1 MKDIIISV
9 DSTSH
14 KVNFPDEFLGIG
26 YENLQGNLIFQFN
39 NNFIG
44 GQARL
49 DISIDCESGMIPNLT
64 PYENGYI
71 LPIKSSL
78 LTGSNVL
85 MQLVIDETSLTQYSL
100 TTDTEINPN
109 KTYYE
114 KVGNDYL
121 PVENPVVGDI
131 SQYYEANTPVFK
143 TDIFQLKVKDSIN
156 AQETIPEQYPTW
168 INTLNT
174 LIGTINQKL
183 GLVDTALTEMNNLNI
198 NVSDKVDG
206 EVTITF
212 TDKQGNQKEVKINDG
227 RGIVSILKTA
237 TSGNIDT
244 YTITYTDDTTS
255 TFEVTNGID
264 GTDGRGIV
272 SIEKTGTTGLV
283 DIYTITYTDNTTS
296 TFNVANG
303 KGITK
308 IEKIS
313 TNLLVDT
320 YKITFNDGTTQDYE
334 VTNGKGIVSIEKT
347 STEGLTDIYTIT
359 YNDETTATFN
369 VVNGKGIVSIEKT
382 STSGYVDT
390 YTITY
395 NDGTTTTYEVTNG
408 EVSQAQLDAL
418 QDELNYYKT
427 IVNAL
432 PKITGSGTSI
442 TLNNTADS
450 ILSNVLN
457 PNLSQDTTTGKNLC
471 PVNSLTP
478 TYNTT
483 TTLID
488 FGEDKTFDSITL
500 SFIFNGSYS
509 QVTNV
514 AWFDL
519 RKNDETHNY
528 LSPNTFNLTRDTNY
542 TNTQL
547 SNTQTNITF
556 RYLIVYFMTNNYN
569 NFNANSTMTNIMLS
583 TSGGEYEPYTGGIPA
598 PNPDFPMNIHTI
610 SGDNT
615 IIVYNQKFFI
625 TDNVNTTKNGTTLT
639 IENGNC
645 SIVNTPSS
653 STDII
658 NIPLKLPYTIQSG
671 DYLHFRNDR
680 VDNCSVFLFY
690 SDGTQRNPGLNVAN
704 RIFSLANDIGKTII
718 SIGVNVA
725 TTFSGTKL
733 NFSPVILQSS
743 TAIDYEE
750 NQEQTAQVNLG
761 DLEYSKI
768 GNYADVFMKPSGKN
782 KIPLIDGSVTLNGLT
797 ITINGGEVIIN
808 GTATASTC
816 FKLTNGIE
824 AVNGANIDSDWL
836 NETIISDK
844 NNNTFSIKYAS
855 GTGSTSGCAF
865 RIYTNSTTYL
875 NQYYPEQSLQSTT
888 YNTSGKLSCLVFFTN
903 VNNTFTNYKF
913 KIQLESGNSV
923 TDWEPNNNGKWYLKK
938 NIDKLVLDGSSDEDW
953 GIAHDG
959 TKYVFYINMYQN
971 TSYNYKWIKYQK
983 FCDNFTYE
991 NEAWRNA
998 TSPSLCENTADG
1010 YLLIFRYDDITSVAD
1025 WRTFLSTHNTQVYY
1039 VLATPTYTLLN
1050 DTLQSQLEY
1059 IYNQMLA
1066 YKGQTNISQINN
1078 DLPFIIDSTALKDLT
1093 SL

>member
-26 YENLQGNLIFQFN
+26 YENLQGNLIFQFD

-114 KVGNDYL
+114 KVGNDYIV
-121 PVENPVVGDI
+121 VENPVVGDI

-227 RGIVSILKTA
+227 RGIVSILKTS

-244 YTITYTDDTTS
+244 YTITYTDGHTT
-255 TFEVTNGID
+255 TFQVTNGID
-264 GTDGRGIV
+264 GTDGVGIT
-272 SIEKTGTTGLV
+272 SIYLTGTSGLT
-283 DIYTITYTDNTTS
+283 DTYTILYTNGETT
-296 TFNVANG
+296 TFQVKNG

-320 YKITFNDGTTQDYE
+320 YKITFNDGTTQNYE
-334 VTNGKGIVSIEKT
+334 VTNGKGIVSIQKT

-359 YNDETTATFN
+359 YND
-369 VVNGKGIVSIEKT
+369 
-382 STSGYVDT
+382 
-390 YTITY
+390 
-395 NDGTTTTYEVTNG
+395 GTTSTYEVTNG

-457 PNLSQDTTTGKNLC
+457 PSELTQETTIGKNLLS
-471 PVNSLTP
+471 NSLEYMKANNTAGTWNNNVYTLNGITWTP
-478 TYNTT
+478 VYENGLLKYINVNGTATAQSDFVVGEAPLIKGTSYTGTGCPSGGSTT
-483 TTLID
+483 TYRIFYTYIGADYGTGVMLTATTTISSLATARVYSGATANNLK
-488 FGEDKTFDSITL
+488 FYPMIKLSSITDA
-500 SFIFNGSYS
+500 
-509 QVTNV
+509 T
-514 AWFDL
+514 
-519 RKNDETHNY
+519 
-528 LSPNTFNLTRDTNY
+528 
-542 TNTQL
+542 
-547 SNTQTNITF
+547 
-556 RYLIVYFMTNNYN
+556 
-569 NFNANSTMTNIMLS
+569 
-583 TSGGEYEPYTGGIPA
+583 YEPYTGGIPA
-598 PNPDFPMNIHTI
+598 PNPQFPSQVHTI

-615 IIVYNQKFFI
+615 LKVIGSNFFDE
-625 TDNVNTTKNGTTLT
+625 TQLTQATGWTYSNGYYNGTFANFNTKWGTDGFSIDIDSSKQHTLSLNYYVSGGT
-639 IENGNC
+639 ALIRFIYTDGTY
-645 SIVNTPSS
+645 SGYTLGSTTPSNIKLT
-653 STDII
+653 ST
-658 NIPLKLPYTIQSG
+658 
-671 DYLHFRNDR
+671 
-680 VDNCSVFLFY
+680 
-690 SDGTQRNPGLNVAN
+690 A
-704 RIFSLANDIGKTII
+704 GKTISKI
-718 SIGVNVA
+718 IGTYA
-725 TTFSGTKL
+725 SGGSNILYIKDIML
-733 NFSPVILQSS
+733 NIGTDSLP
-743 TAIDYEE
+743 YESY
-750 NQEQTAQVNLG
+750 QEQTAQLNLG
-761 DLEYSKI
+761 NLEYCKMGM
-768 GNYADVFMKPSGKN
+768 GNYADIF
-782 KIPLIDGSVTLNGLT
+782 
-797 ITINGGEVIIN
+797 
-808 GTATASTC
+808 
-816 FKLTNGIE
+816 FKNGI
-824 AVNGANIDSDWL
+824 SSPL
-836 NETIISDK
+836 
-844 NNNTFSIKYAS
+844 
-855 GTGSTSGCAF
+855 
-865 RIYTNSTTYL
+865 
-875 NQYYPEQSLQSTT
+875 
-888 YNTSGKLSCLVFFTN
+888 YNAT
-903 VNNTFTNYKF
+903 
-913 KIQLESGNSV
+913 LEL
-923 TDWEPNNNGKWYLKK
+923 DKWYLKK
-938 NIDKLVLDGSSDEDW
+938 YIGKLVLDGTENWATNSIYNCYQLNMGYAINQHSVNSLSNLFVEK
-953 GIAHDG
+953 GAG
-959 TKYVFYINMYQN
+959 LLGTQYGMYTKY
-971 TSYNYKWIKYQK
+971 TYN
-983 FCDNFTYE
+983 
-991 NEAWRNA
+991 
-998 TSPSLCENTADG
+998 
-1010 YLLIFRYDDITSVAD
+1010 LLVGFPDSTLSDFK
-1025 WRTFLSTHNTQVYY
+1025 TFLGQNNMILYY
-1039 VLATPTYTLLN
+1039 VLNDNQIIYTPLN
-1050 DTLQSQLEY
+1050 ETLQSQLEY
-1059 IYNQMLA
+1059 INNQMLA
-1066 YKGQTNISQINN
+1066 YKGQTNIIQINN
-1078 DLPFIIDSTALKDLT
+1078 DLPIIIDSTALKDLT

>member
-303 KGITK
+303 KGITN

-320 YKITFNDGTTQDYE
+320 YRISFNDGTTQDYE
-334 VTNGKGIVSIEKT
+334 ITNGKGIVSIEKT

-395 NDGTTTTYEVTNG
+395 NDGTTSTYEVTNG

-598 PNPDFPMNIHTI
+598 PNPDFPMTIHTI
-610 SGDNT
+610 SGNNT
-615 IIVYNQKFFI
+615 LKINGKNKLDINNPTSLSSVTTSVSGETITINSTSTSTIPYATWEISVKENDIIRINGIIKNSNGRIARQI
-625 TDNVNTTKNGTTLT
+625 WNGTSWGNFVATDYIDGISTSSLEYIVESGISKIRFLLYSNKTLPT
-639 IENGNC
+639 GA
-645 SIVNTPSS
+645 TSS
-653 STDII
+653 SYENVIVTI
-658 NIPLKLPYTIQSG
+658 NDNDLTYLPY
-671 DYLHFRNDR
+671 
-680 VDNCSVFLFY
+680 
-690 SDGTQRNPGLNVAN
+690 
-704 RIFSLANDIGKTII
+704 
-718 SIGVNVA
+718 
-725 TTFSGTKL
+725 
-733 NFSPVILQSS
+733 
-743 TAIDYEE
+743 
-750 NQEQTAQVNLG
+750 QEKTAQVNLG

-782 KIPLIDGSVTLNGLT
+782 LFDKST
-797 ITINGGEVIIN
+797 ITDNKAILFSNGEINTDNDYISSDYIEVEPNTNYYCNYVIFGSSYYGLAYYDSSKTYIS
-808 GTATASTC
+808 GATI
-816 FKLTNGIE
+816 TNQITTPNN
-824 AVNGANIDSDWL
+824 AKYLRFCVRKV
-836 NETIISDK
+836 TP
-844 NNNTFSIKYAS
+844 NNTDINTLMLNK
-855 GTGSTSGCAF
+855 GTTSLP
-865 RIYTNSTTYL
+865 Y
-875 NQYYPEQSLQSTT
+875 
-888 YNTSGKLSCLVFFTN
+888 
-903 VNNTFTNYKF
+903 
-913 KIQLESGNSV
+913 
-923 TDWEPNNNGKWYLKK
+923 EPYGTKWYLKK
-938 NIDKLVLDGSSDEDW
+938 NIGKVS
-953 GIAHDG
+953 
-959 TKYVFYINMYQN
+959 YVGASIVDVG
-971 TSYNYKWIKYQK
+971 NYKGIYNGFATPNKKTGYNNGAYFERAKRLNSFDTEGRVPYTFYENNANFVIIGTADDTLETLKQK
-983 FCDNFTYE
+983 F
-991 NEAWRNA
+991 
-998 TSPSLCENTADG
+998 DG
-1010 YLLIFRYDDITSVAD
+1010 GLL
-1025 WRTFLSTHNTQVYY
+1025 YY
-1039 VLATPTYTLLN
+1039 VLEIPEYVLLN

>member
-1 MKDIIISV
+1 MKDIIINV

-14 KVNFPDEFLGIG
+14 KVNFPNEFLGIG
-26 YENLQGNLIFQFN
+26 YENLQGNLIFQFD

-114 KVGNDYL
+114 KVGNDYII
-121 PVENPVVGDI
+121 VENPVVGDI

-244 YTITYTDDTTS
+244 YTITYTDNTTS
-255 TFEVTNGID
+255 IFEVTNGID

-272 SIEKTGTTGLV
+272 SIEKTGTTGLI
-283 DIYTITYTDNTTS
+283 DTYTITYTDNTTS
-296 TFNVANG
+296 IFNVANG
-303 KGITK
+303 KGITN

-320 YKITFNDGTTQDYE
+320 YRISFNDGTTQDYE

-395 NDGTTTTYEVTNG
+395 NDGTTSTYEVTNG
-408 EVSQAQLDAL
+408 EVSQKQLDEVKA
-418 QDELNYYKT
+418 ELERYKL
-427 IVNAL
+427 IENAL
-432 PKITGSGTSI
+432 PKVSGTGTSI
-442 TLNNTADS
+442 TLDNTANAGMT
-450 ILSNVLN
+450 LELN
-457 PNLSQDTTTGKNLC
+457 PSELEQDG
-471 PVNSLTP
+471 TP
-478 TYNTT
+478 T
-483 TTLID
+483 
-488 FGEDKTFDSITL
+488 
-500 SFIFNGSYS
+500 
-509 QVTNV
+509 
-514 AWFDL
+514 
-519 RKNDETHNY
+519 
-528 LSPNTFNLTRDTNY
+528 P
-542 TNTQL
+542 
-547 SNTQTNITF
+547 SNPQE
-556 RYLIVYFMTNNYN
+556 V
-569 NFNANSTMTNIMLS
+569 
-583 TSGGEYEPYTGGIPA
+583 
-598 PNPDFPMNIHTI
+598 HTI

-615 IIVYNQKFFI
+615 IVVSN
-625 TDNVNTTKNGTTLT
+625 KNRFNYDDLASKIQTFT
-639 IENGNC
+639 INGNEK
-645 SIVNTPSS
+645 SFTINGYGTYKYPISLKGQFKISGSWNATNLNGDVKVVYDDDTNENILSS
-653 STDII
+653 YTGTSASGTINLTTSKSKNIKAIQFRTFGNNNITINNFMISTNGGDYI
-658 NIPLKLPYTIQSG
+658 PYTSQEADIDLGDIEYCEIG
-671 DYLHFRNDR
+671 DYKDEFIR
-680 VDNCSVFLFY
+680 
-690 SDGTQRNPGLNVAN
+690 T
-704 RIFSLANDIGKTII
+704 
-718 SIGVNVA
+718 
-725 TTFSGTKL
+725 
-733 NFSPVILQSS
+733 
-743 TAIDYEE
+743 
-750 NQEQTAQVNLG
+750 
-761 DLEYSKI
+761 
-768 GNYADVFMKPSGKN
+768 SGKN
-782 KIPLIDGSVTLNGLT
+782 LLNITDTKGYVFSNGLPT
-797 ITINGGEVIIN
+797 TTSSNITIDNFDSN
-808 GTATASTC
+808 
-816 FKLTNGIE
+816 
-824 AVNGANIDSDWL
+824 NI
-836 NETIISDK
+836 
-844 NNNTFSIKYAS
+844 
-855 GTGSTSGCAF
+855 
-865 RIYTNSTTYL
+865 TYH
-875 NQYYPEQSLQSTT
+875 S
-888 YNTSGKLSCLVFFTN
+888 NTSGYLIALTN
-903 VNNTFTNYKF
+903 I
-913 KIQLESGNSV
+913 IQLEPSTQYTISFSRTTTATNNQFFIYDYANSGYSINYRDNNTNVYSHTFTTNSV
-923 TDWEPNNNGKWYLKK
+923 GQIVLAFGYGNTKGTTTISNIMINKGSTALPYEPYNNGKWYIKK
-938 NIDKLVLDGSSDEDW
+938 NIGKYVANNDITGNGQTDYFVSVLTPTLNVLI
-953 GIAHDG
+953 GIAG
-959 TKYVFYINMYQN
+959 AIFKNL
-971 TSYNYKWIKYQK
+971 
-983 FCDNFTYE
+983 
-991 NEAWRNA
+991 
-998 TSPSLCENTADG
+998 SLSN
-1010 YLLIFRYDDITSVAD
+1010 LM
-1025 WRTFLSTHNTQVYY
+1025 STHNQGASTNYSGLAGTTNDSRIRINLSKEYCSDYATANTFLTNNNFTIYY
-1039 VLATPTYTLLN
+1039 VLSTPEYILLN

-1059 IYNQMLA
+1059 IYNLMLS
-1066 YKGQTNISQINN
+1066 YQGQTNISQINN

>member
-303 KGITK
+303 KGITN

-320 YKITFNDGTTQDYE
+320 YRISFNDGTTQDYE
-334 VTNGKGIVSIEKT
+334 ITNGKGIVSIEKT

-450 ILSNVLN
+450 ILSNILN
-457 PNLSQDTTTGKNLC
+457 PNLSQETTTGKNKLEYTLASLKTLNTGGTWNNNVYTQNGVSFTINDDLSVLVNGTASTYTFLILNTNLGLISGTEYILNGC
-471 PVNSLTP
+471 PVGG
-478 TYNTT
+478 TT
-483 TTLID
+483 Q
-488 FGEDKTFDSITL
+488 
-500 SFIFNGSYS
+500 SYS
-509 QVTNV
+509 LRMYIGGDYISQTGTDYTFIYSNQGPVRINIFGGSTANNLLFKPMIRLASVT
-514 AWFDL
+514 D
-519 RKNDETHNY
+519 D
-528 LSPNTFNLTRDTNY
+528 S
-542 TNTQL
+542 
-547 SNTQTNITF
+547 
-556 RYLIVYFMTNNYN
+556 
-569 NFNANSTMTNIMLS
+569 
-583 TSGGEYEPYTGGIPA
+583 YEPYTGGIPA

-782 KIPLIDGSVTLNGLT
+782 LFDKST
-797 ITINGGEVIIN
+797 ITDNKAILFSNGEINTDNDYISSDYIEVEPNTNYYCNYVIFGSSYYGLAYYDSSKTYIS
-808 GTATASTC
+808 GATI
-816 FKLTNGIE
+816 TNQITTPNN
-824 AVNGANIDSDWL
+824 AKYLRFCVRKV
-836 NETIISDK
+836 TP
-844 NNNTFSIKYAS
+844 NNTDINTLMLNK
-855 GTGSTSGCAF
+855 GTTSLP
-865 RIYTNSTTYL
+865 Y
-875 NQYYPEQSLQSTT
+875 
-888 YNTSGKLSCLVFFTN
+888 
-903 VNNTFTNYKF
+903 
-913 KIQLESGNSV
+913 
-923 TDWEPNNNGKWYLKK
+923 EPYGTKWYLMK
-938 NIDKLVLDGSSDEDW
+938 NIGKVVLNGNETWFMEASGSYATNPYFRTIYA
-953 GIAHDG
+953 GIPEYRANLYSNYFQVKNISAS
-959 TKYVFYINMYQN
+959 TNYAVQTIN
-971 TSYNYKWIKYQK
+971 
-983 FCDNFTYE
+983 
-991 NEAWRNA
+991 NA
-998 TSPSLCENTADG
+998 ILLQPSNNILSINDFKT
-1010 YLLIFRYDDITSVAD
+1010 
-1025 WRTFLSTHNTQVYY
+1025 WLSTHNTIIYY
-1039 VLATPTYTLLN
+1039 PLSTPTYILLN

>member
-26 YENLQGNLIFQFN
+26 YENLQGNLIFQFD

-78 LTGSNVL
+78 LTGKNVL

-114 KVGNDYL
+114 KVGNDYII
-121 PVENPVVGDI
+121 VENPVVGDL

-227 RGIVSILKTA
+227 RGIISILKTS
-237 TSGNIDT
+237 TNGNIDT

-272 SIEKTGTTGLV
+272 SIEKTGTTGLI
-283 DIYTITYTDNTTS
+283 DTYTITYTDNTTS

-303 KGITK
+303 KGITN

-320 YKITFNDGTTQDYE
+320 YRISFNDGTSQNYE
-334 VTNGKGIVSIEKT
+334 VTNGKGIVSIQKT

-395 NDGTTTTYEVTNG
+395 NDGTTSTYEVTNG

-457 PNLSQDTTTGKNLC
+457 PSELSQDG
-471 PVNSLTP
+471 TP
-478 TYNTT
+478 TP
-483 TTLID
+483 
-488 FGEDKTFDSITL
+488 
-500 SFIFNGSYS
+500 
-509 QVTNV
+509 
-514 AWFDL
+514 
-519 RKNDETHNY
+519 ET
-528 LSPNTFNLTRDTNY
+528 
-542 TNTQL
+542 
-547 SNTQTNITF
+547 
-556 RYLIVYFMTNNYN
+556 
-569 NFNANSTMTNIMLS
+569 
-583 TSGGEYEPYTGGIPA
+583 PY
-598 PNPDFPMNIHTI
+598 DIHTI

-615 IIVYNQKFFI
+615 IV
-625 TDNVNTTKNGTTLT
+625 VNGKNWANTLT
-639 IENGNC
+639 
-645 SIVNTPSS
+645 
-653 STDII
+653 
-658 NIPLKLPYTIQSG
+658 TIQSLPSDTTSSPTTPRKFTRG
-671 DYLHFRNDR
+671 TYIVGMASNNYY
-680 VDNCSVFLFY
+680 VPNSVTITNHDKDKWTISNTLAGFGVGFPLNLPL
-690 SDGTQRNPGLNVAN
+690 GTYKQVRGTGSQGLLAVLKYDSEGNYISNTTGSTFNIEEGFSYMLVIVSTIAN
-704 RIFSLANDIGKTII
+704 SQI
-718 SIGVNVA
+718 
-725 TTFSGTKL
+725 TFSETMLLKL
-733 NFSPVILQSS
+733 AETDI
-743 TAIDYEE
+743 TYEPY
-750 NQEQTAQVNLG
+750 QEQTAQVSLG
-761 DLEYSKI
+761 DIEYSKMPNTDYSDEFI
-768 GNYADVFMKPSGKN
+768 RTSGENLFDKDNATFRNGYYKNDNGVENTSSSGSGYTTSYVSVKPNTQYTISGTFANTSMANYGIYYYDNN
-782 KIPLIDGSVTLNGLT
+782 KTWISRVTTTSNPPFTFTTPNNCYYIQFQYYSSVINKDT
-797 ITINGGEVIIN
+797 IM
-808 GTATASTC
+808 
-816 FKLTNGIE
+816 
-824 AVNGANIDSDWL
+824 L
-836 NETIISDK
+836 NEGDTALP
-844 NNNTFSIKYAS
+844 YEPY
-855 GTGSTSGCAF
+855 GS
-865 RIYTNSTTYL
+865 N
-875 NQYYPEQSLQSTT
+875 E
-888 YNTSGKLSCLVFFTN
+888 
-903 VNNTFTNYKF
+903 
-913 KIQLESGNSV
+913 
-923 TDWEPNNNGKWYLKK
+923 WYLKK
-938 NIDKLVLDGSSDEDW
+938 NIGKADVNNVV
-953 GIAHDG
+953 I
-959 TKYVFYINMYQN
+959 
-971 TSYNYKWIKYQK
+971 SYNSSYG
-983 FCDNFTYE
+983 F
-991 NEAWRNA
+991 
-998 TSPSLCENTADG
+998 
-1010 YLLIFRYDDITSVAD
+1010 YLLNISNAGGNAIIYTPTISSHFANSGTTATRIVGSNGNNLWLWDTENYFENAEEIKQFLIDNNVAI
-1025 WRTFLSTHNTQVYY
+1025 YY
-1039 VLATPTYTLLN
+1039 VLATPTYILLN

-1066 YKGQTNISQINN
+1066 YKSQTNISQTNN

>member
-26 YENLQGNLIFQFN
+26 YENLQGNLIFQFD

-114 KVGNDYL
+114 KVGNDYIV
-121 PVENPVVGDI
+121 VENPVVGDI

-244 YTITYTDDTTS
+244 YTITYTDNTTS
-255 TFEVTNGID
+255 TFQVTNGID
-264 GTDGRGIV
+264 GTDGVGIE
-272 SIEKTGTTGLV
+272 SIYLTGTSGLT
-283 DIYTITYTDNTTS
+283 DTYTILYTDGTT
-296 TFNVANG
+296 TEFQVKNG

-320 YKITFNDGTTQDYE
+320 YKITFNDGTTQNYE

-359 YNDETTATFN
+359 YNDKTTATFN

-395 NDGTTTTYEVTNG
+395 NDGTTSTYEVTNG

-418 QDELNYYKT
+418 QNELNYYKT

-457 PNLSQDTTTGKNLC
+457 PSELEQETTTGKNKC
-471 PVNSLTP
+471 NFTVANTTIQGA
-478 TYNTT
+478 TYNGSEIRVTGT
-483 TTLID
+483 YNDNVYQGFNAIRLPAGTYTFSFQSSFSNGTYFLVKGNSTYGGNKVTFTLT
-488 FGEDKTFDSITL
+488 EE
-500 SFIFNGSYS
+500 
-509 QVTNV
+509 TNV
-514 AWFDL
+514 GMGL
-519 RKNDETHNY
+519 VLYKGT
-528 LSPNTFNLTRDTNY
+528 
-542 TNTQL
+542 
-547 SNTQTNITF
+547 
-556 RYLIVYFMTNNYN
+556 YN
-569 NFNANSTMTNIMLS
+569 NAYIKAQLESGS
-583 TSGGEYEPYTGGIPA
+583 SDTSYEPFTGGIA
-598 PNPDFPMNIHTI
+598 SPNPQYPSEVHTI

-615 IIVYNQKFFI
+615 ILIRGIQLWDEEWETGSLAAQTGGNTSESQRIRSKNYIPIQPNTNYYYKVPNQYSSGRIAYYDKNKVYLGLSAGWKNI
-625 TDNVNTTKNGTTLT
+625 TNNSINTSVANAYYMRICFVESNDTYNYDICINVSNDNINGTY
-639 IENGNC
+639 E
-645 SIVNTPSS
+645 
-653 STDII
+653 
-658 NIPLKLPYTIQSG
+658 PY
-671 DYLHFRNDR
+671 
-680 VDNCSVFLFY
+680 
-690 SDGTQRNPGLNVAN
+690 
-704 RIFSLANDIGKTII
+704 
-718 SIGVNVA
+718 
-725 TTFSGTKL
+725 
-733 NFSPVILQSS
+733 
-743 TAIDYEE
+743 
-750 NQEQTAQVNLG
+750 QEQTAQVNLG

-768 GNYADVFMKPSGKN
+768 GNTADVFMKPSGKN
-782 KIPLIDGSVTLNGLT
+782 LANYLDIPNAPQWSSWPGNSKYIELTLKPNTQYTMSSNVPQGSQTLLYFNGD
-797 ITINGGEVIIN
+797 V
-808 GTATASTC
+808 TAT
-816 FKLTNGIE
+816 NG
-824 AVNGANIDSDWL
+824 VWL
-836 NETIISDK
+836 NNSKTMTSDNNGKIFYALFTDRQYYSDIISG
-844 NNNTFSIKYAS
+844 KYYIMLNE
-855 GTGSTSGCAF
+855 GSTVLP
-865 RIYTNSTTYL
+865 Y
-875 NQYYPEQSLQSTT
+875 
-888 YNTSGKLSCLVFFTN
+888 
-903 VNNTFTNYKF
+903 
-913 KIQLESGNSV
+913 
-923 TDWEPNNNGKWYLKK
+923 EPYNNGKWYLKK
-938 NIDKLVLDGSSDEDW
+938 NIGKVVLDGSENWADFTEQIDTNYYACYETDKKF
-953 GIAHDG
+953 GGPTG
-959 TKYVFYINMYQN
+959 TFI
-971 TSYNYKWIKYQK
+971 TPSNYKCNYFTGYTSGLGDLQNYIASSGYATYVKI
-983 FCDNFTYE
+983 DNTIV
-991 NEAWRNA
+991 NSAEAFKTW
-998 TSPSLCENTADG
+998 
-1010 YLLIFRYDDITSVAD
+1010 
-1025 WRTFLSTHNTQVYY
+1025 LSTHNVIVDYT
-1039 VLATPTYTLLN
+1039 LLSPTYTLLN
-1050 DTLQSQLEY
+1050 NTLQSQLDTIES
-1059 IYNQMLA
+1059 MLLS